1 MDLRS
6 FYERKHF
13 MLKGILHS
21 EVNPLVTHF
30 KRAKRLKNIKPSGIR
45 RFFTFAQEMPD
56 VISLSIGEP
65 DFTPP
70 KHALKAA
77 EQAAK
82 EGKTHYTPTNGIP
95 ELREALAQK
104 ANHDYGL
111 SYDPESE
118 ILITVGGTEA
128 IFLALIGLINPG
140 DEVLIPNPG
149 FVCYKPSVLLA
160 GGVPVYLPLLEEN
173 EFKPSADDVTSL
185 ITDKSRVIILNYPN
199 NPTGTVLSYHEVAAL
214 ADAAVERDLIVI
226 SDEVYEKIIYDDAKH
241 YCLATFPGMRERT
254 LVVNS
259 FSKTYAMTG
268 LRVGYVYGSKEL
280 LSPLWLAH
288 QFVVACVN
296 GPAQYT
302 ALAALKG
309 PQDFVKEVVR
319 EFDMRRHL
327 VYKRVNEIEGF
338 SCMLPKGAFYVFPN
352 IKAFGMSSKE
362 FAEFLLK
369 EARVSVAPGSS
380 FGSYGEGYIRISY
393 ATSYEKLEEALDRIE
408 KTVKKIR

>member
-1 MDLRS
+1 MLR
-6 FYERKHF
+6 E
-13 MLKGILHS
+13 ILHS
-21 EVNPLVTHF
+21 EVSLLVAHF
-30 KRAKRLKNIKPSGIR
+30 KPAERLKNIKPSGIR
-45 RFFTFAQEMPD
+45 RFFTLAQEMPD
-56 VISLSIGEP
+56 LISLSIGEP

-70 KHALKAA
+70 KYTLEAA

-82 EGKTHYTPTNGIP
+82 EDNTHYTPTHGIP

-104 ANHDYGL
+104 ADRDYGL
-111 SYDPESE
+111 SYDLESE
-118 ILITVGGTEA
+118 ILVTVGGTEA

-149 FVCYKPSVLLA
+149 FVCYEPSVLLA
-160 GGVPVYLPLLEEN
+160 GGVPVYFPLLEGN
-173 EFKPSADDVTSL
+173 GFKPSVDDVTSL

-199 NPTGTVLSYHEVAAL
+199 NPTGAVLSYDEVAAL
-214 ADAAVERDLIVI
+214 ADVAVERDLVVI

-268 LRVGYVYGSKEL
+268 LRVGYIYGPKEL
-280 LSPLWLAH
+280 ISPLWLAH

-296 GPAQYT
+296 GPAQYA

-319 EFDMRRHL
+319 EFDRRRRL
-327 VYKRVNEIEGF
+327 VYSRVNEIEGF
-338 SCMLPKGAFYVFPN
+338 GCMLPKGAFYVFPN
-352 IKAFGMSSKE
+352 IKAFGMSSEE
-362 FAEFLLK
+362 FTAFLVK
-369 EARVSVAPGSS
+369 KARVTVAPGSS

-393 ATSYEKLEEALDRIE
+393 ATSYEELEEALDRVE
-408 KTVKKIR
+408 KAVKQIK